1 MKHVRPEFDRACDEM
16 VMHATRPQDTH
27 TGDQRGALDLE
38 KDASQ
43 HRRFHVLYQDLMN

>member
-1 MKHVRPEFDRACDEM
+1 VISE
-16 VMHATRPQDTH
+16 
-27 TGDQRGALDLE
+27 RGALDLE

>member
-1 MKHVRPEFDRACDEM
+1 MKHVRPEFDRPCDAM

-27 TGDQRGALDLE
+27 TGDRRGALDLQ

-43 HRRFHVLYQDLMN
+43 HRRFCVLYQDLMN